1 MNVKSVTSTPS
12 VWMDIVD
19 VNMDIMATATNAKK
33 EASTLDRLNFNLSLG
48 N

>member
-1 MNVKSVTSTPS
+1 
-12 VWMDIVD
+12 MDIAD

-33 EASTLDRLNFNLSLG
+33 EASTVDSLR